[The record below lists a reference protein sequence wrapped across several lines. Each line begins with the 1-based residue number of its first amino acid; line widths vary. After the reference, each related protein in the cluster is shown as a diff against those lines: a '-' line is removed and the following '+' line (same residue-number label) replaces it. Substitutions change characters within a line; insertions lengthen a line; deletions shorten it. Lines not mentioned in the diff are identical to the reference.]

1 MIDISKWHVYMLRCA
16 NDHMYC
22 GITNDLARRIKQHNG
37 ELRGGAKYTRAN
49 SPCSLVYDEIVDNK
63 SVALKREAEIKKL
76 KRKEKIELIELNQL
90 RK

>member
-1 MIDISKWHVYMLRCA
+1 
-16 NDHMYC
+16 MYC